1 MKVKVGDKVTTDAGD
16 GEIVFIGTQLVVYR
30 NEAGDEWTEYGY
42 EQTAVVPCEID
53 FMKVPEKK
61 KEKK

>member
-1 MKVKVGDKVTTDAGD
+1 MKVKVGDRVTTDAGD

-30 NEAGDEWTEYGY
+30 DEAGEEWMEYGY
-42 EQTAVVPCEID
+42 EQTAVVSCEID
-53 FMKVPEKK
+53 FVKMPEKK

>member
-30 NEAGDEWTEYGY
+30 DEAGEE
-42 EQTAVVPCEID
+42 
-53 FMKVPEKK
+53 
-61 KEKK
+61 